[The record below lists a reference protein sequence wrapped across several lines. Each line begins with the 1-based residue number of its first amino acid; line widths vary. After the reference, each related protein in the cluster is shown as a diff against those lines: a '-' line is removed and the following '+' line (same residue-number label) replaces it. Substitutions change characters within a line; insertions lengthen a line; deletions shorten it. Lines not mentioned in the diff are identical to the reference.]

1 MVDYLICQWKANFFL
16 RNINLI
22 FDVTMSKTNFFSI
35 WKMKWCFMKV
45 FCLFE
50 KKNLYIRFALVWT
63 QSNICCGQHFVVKL
77 LFAANGIAMQK
88 GHVKERKGRFGCF
101 FVFIKMK
108 KNDIRKVL
116 SFVAQKAKRQSLW
129 SLLLHSVY

>member
-1 MVDYLICQWKANFFL
+1 MEKSNIFISKFIQFTFYTIKSMKDQRPKSQ
-16 RNINLI
+16 RNTNLI
-22 FDVTMSKTNFFSI
+22 FDVTMSKPNFFSI

-108 KNDIRKVL
+108 KMTLEKFWV
-116 SFVAQKAKRQSLW
+116 S
-129 SLLLHSVY
+129 

>member
-1 MVDYLICQWKANFFL
+1 M
-16 RNINLI
+16 
-22 FDVTMSKTNFFSI
+22 
-35 WKMKWCFMKV
+35 
-45 FCLFE
+45 FE

-88 GHVKERKGRFGCF
+88 GHVKERKGRFGF

-108 KNDIRKVL
+108 KMTLEKFWVSYLRKQSGNVCGVYCFLIFINWLDHKSVMKIFFLLIFLFIVFQITIPIFLTYAEIFLENNYL
-116 SFVAQKAKRQSLW
+116 S
-129 SLLLHSVY
+129 H